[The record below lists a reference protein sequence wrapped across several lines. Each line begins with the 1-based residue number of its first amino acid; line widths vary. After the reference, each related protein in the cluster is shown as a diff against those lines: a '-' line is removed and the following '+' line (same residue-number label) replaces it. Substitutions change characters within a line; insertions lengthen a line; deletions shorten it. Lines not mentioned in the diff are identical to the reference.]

1 MSDGESDARSVVQAA
16 DSLVAQL
23 RPAVDN
29 DWSTRAGALT
39 WSVREVIDHLVDVC
53 GFYSIHLA
61 ARSPKRLPVDVRP
74 HLAASNDQRLDTLAA
89 TARLLAST
97 VVVAE
102 DGATGW
108 HFTGPTD
115 ASGFAHL
122 ACNELLVH
130 GWDAAQ
136 GLALPWQVDED
147 LCERTLRRT
156 FSAASDSPE
165 PWLTLLSVNGRD
177 PDRTTVPMAGL
188 RDDRAKQVIAAATAF
203 VEDSAHA

>member
-1 MSDGESDARSVVQAA
+1 MSAG
-16 DSLVAQL
+16 
-23 RPAVDN
+23 
-29 DWSTRAGALT
+29 STQYT
-39 WSVREVIDHLVDVC
+39 WPP
-53 GFYSIHLA
+53 A
-61 ARSPKRLPVDVRP
+61 ARSAYRQTCDCTWRRP
-74 HLAASNDQRLDTLAA
+74 TISGQLDTLAA

-115 ASGFAHL
+115 ASGFANL

-188 RDDRAKQVIAAATAF
+188 RDDRAEQVIAGMQ
-203 VEDSAHA
+203 DS

>member
-1 MSDGESDARSVVQAA
+1 MSDGESDARSVIQAA

-53 GFYSIHLA
+53 GFNSIHLA

-89 TARLLAST
+89 TARVLVST
-97 VVVAE
+97 DVVAE

-130 GWDAAQ
+130 GWGRRPGPGAA
-136 GLALPWQVDED
+136 LAGRRGAL
-147 LCERTLRRT
+147 RTY
-156 FSAASDSPE
+156 SAANVLCGGPSRPPPSAKNHGSPCY
-165 PWLTLLSVNGRD
+165 R
-177 PDRTTVPMAGL
+177 
-188 RDDRAKQVIAAATAF
+188 
-203 VEDSAHA
+203 